1 MDALDGLHE
10 AFAQRN
16 DVLVYPWTVKPEEAA
31 RQQSKTRLVRATP
44 ATRGIGWK
52 QGVLSSRTR
61 AGSVARTADSEARLI
76 LGSPRCLDPAD
87 EDDREDTLCTYHE
100 RQLRRH
106 GGCTRQ
112 AGEKEGCT
120 VAVKGSW
127 DAPTSLLPQLGGRTR
142 TAHKARRTPHHIQ
155 TQTHTDTGRHAL
167 RLAAWVPH
175 LYACRSDAGTLG
187 LVGQPWTPL
196 DRRWASMFPGR

>member
-1 MDALDGLHE
+1 MRAVTIAVYAVLLLAAIVLTVLAHRRPGSMDGLG
-10 AFAQRN
+10 
-16 DVLVYPWTVKPEEAA
+16 T
-31 RQQSKTRLVRATP
+31 
-44 ATRGIGWK
+44 
-52 QGVLSSRTR
+52 
-61 AGSVARTADSEARLI
+61 VARELVFKDLIIPPFIRPRSDRGLALERAWEANTNIVGQPFARL
-76 LGSPRCLDPAD
+76 A
-87 EDDREDTLCTYHE
+87 
-100 RQLRRH
+100 
-106 GGCTRQ
+106 